1 MKAVAI
7 VTGAAGGM
15 GREIARRW
23 AGRYRLIL
31 VDVDQGRLETL
42 RDEIDGNAD
51 TLAIDFVDLAAA
63 AEVADALGD
72 GRLARVAHTAGVSPG
87 MTDAA
92 RILRINLGST
102 VALDSALLPRCQDGS
117 VFVAIAS
124 MAGHSADFSA
134 MADFLDDPLRNGA
147 IEEAAAN
154 LDAPSAYALSKF
166 GVIRL
171 VERRATAWG
180 ARGGR
185 IVSVSPGW
193 IDTPMARFENE
204 RAKGASDAAS
214 KQPVPRLGTPADIA
228 DAVDFL
234 VSDKA
239 SFVTGTD
246 LLVDGGSIA
255 LQRSDVA
262 YAKAMGVGSSPK
274 ADA

>member
-1 MKAVAI
+1 MTRPIAI
-7 VTGAAGGM
+7 ITGAAGGM

-23 AGRYRLIL
+23 AGRLRLVL

-42 RDEIDGNAD
+42 RDEIDGDA
-51 TLAIDFVDLAAA
+51 ACHAVDFVDPDAVAKL
-63 AEVADALGD
+63 ADAVGD
-72 GRLARVAHTAGVSPG
+72 GHLARVAHTAGVSPG
-87 MTDAA
+87 MTDPR
-92 RILRINLGST
+92 RILAINLGGT
-102 VALDSALLPRCQDGS
+102 VALNTALLPRCHDGT
-117 VFVAIAS
+117 VFVAVAS
-124 MAGHSADFSA
+124 MAGHGGDFSD
-134 MADFLDDPLRNGA
+134 MAEFLDDPLRPGA
-147 IEEAAAN
+147 IDAVAARLEPPA
-154 LDAPSAYALSKF
+154 AYAVSKF

-171 VERRATAWG
+171 VERQAAAWG

-204 RAKGASDAAS
+204 RTKGAGDAAK

-239 SFVTGTD
+239 SFITGTD

-255 LQRSDVA
+255 LQRGDPA
-262 YAKAMGVGSSPK
+262 YAKAMAIGPTAAS
-274 ADA
+274 